1 MTERELFTVLN
12 DPRGPEVILSILP
25 SEELT
30 SLLDALF
37 RNLDTPM
44 PEPEAIFWYR
54 MGVEE
59 SRRRDVGDEKGSPLR
74 KN

>member
-1 MTERELFTVLN
+1 MTERELVTLLK

-25 SEELT
+25 KEELT

-44 PEPEAIFWYR
+44 PEPDAVFWYR

-59 SRRRDVGDEKGSPLR
+59 SRRRDVCDEKGMPPE
-74 KN
+74 N